1 MPPLK
6 GPGGPAPGNPAIYGA
21 DETSMA
27 ESIASD
33 ALGSTKGTEDVWGA
47 RTDSRANSW
56 DGSKEPQPGDVEVLK
71 ELRAGAG
78 DDGNMDYN
86 YSKVLPRHRTV
97 TPAKDESTFVPPK
110 RFSGTK

>member
-1 MPPLK
+1 MPK
-6 GPGGPAPGNPAIYGA
+6 DNSIYGT
-21 DETSMA
+21 DPTSMA
-27 ESIASD
+27 EGIASD
-33 ALGSTKGTEDVWGA
+33 ALAGGNGEDYWSG
-47 RTDSRANSW
+47 RTDARADSW
-56 DGSKEPQPGDVEVLK
+56 DGSKEPQPGDVGVLK

-97 TPAKDESTFVPPK
+97 TPSPDESTFVPPK